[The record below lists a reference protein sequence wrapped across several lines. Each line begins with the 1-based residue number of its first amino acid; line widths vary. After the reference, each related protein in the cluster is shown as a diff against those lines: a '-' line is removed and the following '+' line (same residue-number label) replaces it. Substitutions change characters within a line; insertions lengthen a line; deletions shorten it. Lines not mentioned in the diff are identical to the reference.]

1 MKCGRG
7 SPVISYSPT
16 RDLEVIDSEL
26 RLLLAIR
33 RMVCEAEGRP
43 PSTAHVYESL
53 DERSAELRKVA
64 GCCRCIGSAFLSDPS
79 RTMDSWEECRR
90 LHYMRATARHP
101 ADGKDARMTNT
112 DLTLIAALLDRSGS
126 MKRCMTATETGFDEM
141 IAKHRSEPGEAVVTL
156 SMFDDQY
163 DNVYANVPIAD
174 VPPLTLVPRNMTAM
188 LDAIGRFITEIGE
201 HLAGQ
206 DEADRPGTVICLI
219 MTDGYEN
226 ASKEWSY
233 DSVKALITQQRDQY
247 NWSFLF
253 LGANIDAVDVGDRIG
268 VPKAM
273 AMTYN
278 SNDSAAVSTTYTR
291 AAREMARRRSGLE
304 MNFSDEDRRAASRD
318 SKKN

>member
-1 MKCGRG
+1 MCFVGAGAAQTLAGNPGGHGGNG
-7 SPVISYSPT
+7 SDAGNGGAHGAGHGECLPMTPGLVSIS
-16 RDLEVIDSEL
+16 V
-26 RLLLAIR
+26 
-33 RMVCEAEGRP
+33 RP
-43 PSTAHVYESL
+43 FEDDGFMGGVSSAAPHGSHCSTHL
-53 DERSAELRKVA
+53 
-64 GCCRCIGSAFLSDPS
+64 
-79 RTMDSWEECRR
+79 
-90 LHYMRATARHP
+90 
-101 ADGKDARMTNT
+101 ADGKDARMTNPN
-112 DLTLIAALLDRSGS
+112 LTLIAALLDRSGS
-126 MKRCMTATETGFDEM
+126 MKDCKRATETGFDEM

-156 SMFDDQY
+156 STFDDQY

-233 DSVKALITQQRDQY
+233 DSVKTLITQQREQY

-253 LGANIDAVDVGDRIG
+253 LGANIDAVDVGSRIG

-304 MNFSDEDRRAASRD
+304 MSFSDEDRRAASRD